1 MNILLSNIID
11 IENPSKDLISY
22 VKKQLTFKNPEME
35 KKKRMG
41 FYCYGM
47 DKEIK
52 LYNLYDGHLYVPYGF
67 FEKLFNY
74 YPNSNEYTDY
84 TISKKVNIT
93 SHITLRDYQMPVIR
107 AVKEHCN
114 GLVVAPC
121 GLGKTSM
128 GLACF
133 GALKEKTLW
142 LCHSHELLEQAKS
155 RCEETITCKT
165 SVISEGKCDV
175 SGDIVFATI
184 QTVVKYIENDT
195 LKQDDFGMVIG
206 DEIHRVSANPSS
218 FQMYRKSIEFFAS
231 KYRIGLSATI
241 HRADGMQDCIKAIL
255 GEIIYEIEQ
264 RDSTYCCM
272 YNGKML
278 MTFPTSKFQVPA
290 HIKVIETNYNVLDKN
305 VFSANGGT
313 IQYATLISDLAMNRE
328 RNWQIIREL
337 RKIEGSTIIL
347 SDRVEQLKYLCK
359 HVENGVQIDGTTPKK
374 ERQKAIE
381 DTRKGKC
388 KYLFASYNLC
398 REGLD
403 IPILSNLVMAS
414 PVKDFAIVVQS
425 VGRIQRPYEGKKI
438 AYVYDFVDE
447 VSMLYR
453 FYSKRRATYRKNNW
467 EIDNIYLGGK

>member
-1 MNILLSNIID
+1 
-11 IENPSKDLISY
+11 
-22 VKKQLTFKNPEME
+22 
-35 KKKRMG
+35 
-41 FYCYGM
+41 
-47 DKEIK
+47 
-52 LYNLYDGHLYVPYGF
+52 
-67 FEKLFNY
+67 
-74 YPNSNEYTDY
+74 
-84 TISKKVNIT
+84 
-93 SHITLRDYQMPVIR
+93 
-107 AVKEHCN
+107 
-114 GLVVAPC
+114 
-121 GLGKTSM
+121 
-128 GLACF
+128 
-133 GALKEKTLW
+133 
-142 LCHSHELLEQAKS
+142 
-155 RCEETITCKT
+155 
-165 SVISEGKCDV
+165 
-175 SGDIVFATI
+175 
-184 QTVVKYIENDT
+184 
-195 LKQDDFGMVIG
+195 
-206 DEIHRVSANPSS
+206 
-218 FQMYRKSIEFFAS
+218 
-231 KYRIGLSATI
+231 
-241 HRADGMQDCIKAIL
+241 
-255 GEIIYEIEQ
+255 
-264 RDSTYCCM
+264 
-272 YNGKML
+272 